1 MFTAFI
7 NYFKFLCCLGY
18 KIIKVHEVY
27 HFHESTQYDKVDG
40 SGGLF
45 TEYVNTFLQIKQQ
58 ASGWPREGMTAAEKH
73 TYVVDYRKNE
83 GVQLDP
89 LKIEKNPGLRSLAK
103 LCLNS

>member
-1 MFTAFI
+1 M
-7 NYFKFLCCLGY
+7 
-18 KIIKVHEVY
+18 Y
-27 HFHESTQYDKVDG
+27 HFHKTAKYNKVDG

-45 TEYVNTFLQIKQQ
+45 AEYVNTFLQIKQQ
-58 ASGWPREGMTAAEKH
+58 ASGWPREGMTAAEKR
-73 TYVVDYRKNE
+73 TYVSDYRKNE